1 MTPFTVLM
9 LIFVIVLFA
18 YLLLIERELIFKS
31 RRKSTSFYLIL
42 FLGLGTIGM
51 VLINPTTLDENVRG
65 VLAGMIILSFLMDAK
80 GFTESHISVNAMDKK
95 GIPYGEVDRIVLLK
109 TKNQV
114 KVNFFRRGMRGPLFV
129 LNEPLE
135 EIVEFLA
142 NHLKEGTPIDILFT
156 NYLKVRK
163 RSSSLKKSFS
173 PASASL
179 EPNTN
184 CERNCQLAGIF
195 HSLATA
201 SSITGL

>member
-80 GFTESHISVNAMDKK
+80 GLTESHISVNAMDKK

-142 NHLKEGTPIDILFT
+142 NHLKEGTPIDIL
-156 NYLKVRK
+156 LDE
-163 RSSSLKKSFS
+163 KK
-173 PASASL
+173 
-179 EPNTN
+179 
-184 CERNCQLAGIF
+184 
-195 HSLATA
+195 
-201 SSITGL
+201 

>member
-142 NHLKEGTPIDILFT
+142 NHLKEGTPMDIL
-156 NYLKVRK
+156 LDE
-163 RSSSLKKSFS
+163 KK
-173 PASASL
+173 
-179 EPNTN
+179 
-184 CERNCQLAGIF
+184 
-195 HSLATA
+195 
-201 SSITGL
+201 

>member
-142 NHLKEGTPIDILFT
+142 NHLKEGTPIDIL
-156 NYLKVRK
+156 LDE
-163 RSSSLKKSFS
+163 KK
-173 PASASL
+173 
-179 EPNTN
+179 
-184 CERNCQLAGIF
+184 
-195 HSLATA
+195 
-201 SSITGL
+201 

>member
-42 FLGLGTIGM
+42 FLGLGTIGI

-142 NHLKEGTPIDILFT
+142 NHLKEGTPIDIL
-156 NYLKVRK
+156 LDE
-163 RSSSLKKSFS
+163 KK
-173 PASASL
+173 
-179 EPNTN
+179 
-184 CERNCQLAGIF
+184 
-195 HSLATA
+195 
-201 SSITGL
+201 

>member
-95 GIPYGEVDRIVLLK
+95 GIPYGEVDCIVLLK

-142 NHLKEGTPIDILFT
+142 NHLKEGTPIDIL
-156 NYLKVRK
+156 LDE
-163 RSSSLKKSFS
+163 KK
-173 PASASL
+173 
-179 EPNTN
+179 
-184 CERNCQLAGIF
+184 
-195 HSLATA
+195 
-201 SSITGL
+201 

>member
-1 MTPFTVLM
+1 LTPFTVLM

-142 NHLKEGTPIDILFT
+142 NHLKEGTPIDIL
-156 NYLKVRK
+156 LDE
-163 RSSSLKKSFS
+163 KK
-173 PASASL
+173 
-179 EPNTN
+179 
-184 CERNCQLAGIF
+184 
-195 HSLATA
+195 
-201 SSITGL
+201 